1 VVILSSGEVVAQ
13 GPVGDVTGKA
23 ERNVIRVRV
32 PVSDMAE
39 AQREVEALPAVK
51 RAVIGS
57 GQPGWLR
64 VEVDEA
70 RGDGELL
77 SNRIL
82 DALIRAGIP
91 ILGFEPQSGRLQ
103 DVFLDLTAKQLK

>member
-1 VVILSSGEVVAQ
+1 M
-13 GPVGDVTGKA
+13 GDVTGKA

-32 PVSDMAE
+32 PVPAQAD
-39 AQREVEALPAVK
+39 AQRELEALAPVK
-51 RAVIGS
+51 RVVAGT
-57 GQPGWLR
+57 GQQGWLR
-64 VEVDEA
+64 LEVEGSTVE
-70 RGDGELL
+70 GDHL

-103 DVFLDLTAKQLK
+103 DVFLDLTTKALK